1 LAALT
6 LPSVQGE
13 DLTFT
18 GQDSDSLKEG
28 FRKLPSPST
37 VSFIPRREPE

>member
-18 GQDSDSLKEG
+18 GQDSDS
-28 FRKLPSPST
+28 
-37 VSFIPRREPE
+37 VSGRVS